1 MQTQSIQ
8 NQSTSTL
15 RPPKSAPLPN
25 GDFKSVLAIETDR
38 TPVCAA
44 PEQPAPAQ
52 PQKAPVKNAQGAKPA
67 QQAQAAQNTQN
78 AQDANQSGEADSAAS
93 ADEAPPADAT
103 PATAAARPSGESE
116 QADSTPV
123 ADPAAGMLAMLAA
136 YSQLTARP
144 EPVAEGGETDAA
156 AGAGLPALPAG
167 IEMLR
172 PDLASKS
179 MVADKSLLFEKGAL
193 AGKEVPGGLDAL
205 ADKPADT
212 PGKDGTPTLH
222 DTLMEQAGADRLLR
236 AGAGLE
242 AKADQKVQEFAAKL
256 AAHEAASKADAA
268 PAAQPM
274 ANPAAQAMA
283 ATVQAA
289 NAVAA
294 NQLQARVGTSA
305 WEQQLGQ
312 KVVWMVAGGDQSA
325 SLTLNPPDLGPLQ
338 VVLSV
343 SNDSATAT
351 FTAHQPETR
360 QAIENA
366 LPKLREMMSEAGI
379 SLGDASVSAGTQ
391 EQQQAFA
398 EQARGGSGG
407 AGGGRHGNG
416 DAAGSQEDAQPVIR
430 RTILG
435 AVDTFA

>member
-8 NQSTSTL
+8 SQQPSK
-15 RPPKSAPLPN
+15 PQAPKSAPLPSN
-25 GDFKSVLAIETDR
+25 DFKNALALEIDR
-38 TPVCAA
+38 QPVCAA
-44 PEQPAPAQ
+44 PEQQPSPNQAQ
-52 PQKAPVKNAQGAKPA
+52 ARQPRTTQAAKPA
-67 QQAQAAQNTQN
+67 QQQAQGASQAER
-78 AQDANQSGEADSAAS
+78 AEAS
-93 ADEAPPADAT
+93 ANATAADGK
-103 PATAAARPSGESE
+103 PATAETAPAGEVKEATDKAAEDTVP
-116 QADSTPV
+116 A

-136 YSQLTARP
+136 YGQLTTKAEAKAELP
-144 EPVAEGGETDAA
+144 ETPLETDAA
-156 AGAGLPALPAG
+156 ALAALQTDKAGKATLA
-167 IEMLR
+167 
-172 PDLASKS
+172 DLA
-179 MVADKSLLFEKGAL
+179 ADAR
-193 AGKEVPGGLDAL
+193 AGKAQAGDTTAL
-205 ADKPADT
+205 QD
-212 PGKDGTPTLH
+212 
-222 DTLMEQAGADRLLR
+222 AGADRLLK
-236 AGAGLE
+236 AGGELATGGKAE
-242 AKADQKVQEFAAKL
+242 AFDAQL
-256 AAHEAASKADAA
+256 AANMIDAA
-268 PAAQPM
+268 PVAQPV
-274 ANPAAQAMA
+274 PLAAQAMA

-294 NQLQARVGTSA
+294 NQLQARVGSNA

-379 SLGDASVSAGTQ
+379 ALGEASVSAGSQ

-398 EQARGGSGG
+398 EQARGGQGGSRYGDSGDTG
-407 AGGGRHGNG
+407 TT
-416 DAAGSQEDAQPVIR
+416 EDAQPVIR
-430 RTILG
+430 RTVLG